1 MNRLLST
8 ISDHT
13 LRQEYARRFCLKA
26 GQQITDS
33 VLAARHFLQELTG
46 DPGREFLSA
55 MYLNGNNCF
64 IASEILF
71 QGTLTSS
78 AVYPREI
85 IRKGLEYHA
94 AALVL
99 AHNHPSGNLK
109 PSRDDIE
116 VTKRVKR
123 ACETVD
129 INLHDHLILAGKSY
143 FSLSEHGLL

>member
-8 ISDHT
+8 VSDHI
-13 LRQEYARRFCLKA
+13 LRQEYARRFCLK
-26 GQQITDS
+26 GGEQITDS

-46 DPGREFLSA
+46 DPGREFLSV

-64 IASEILF
+64 ITSEILF

-78 AVYPREI
+78 AVFPREI
-85 IRKGLEYHA
+85 IRKAFKYNA
-94 AALVL
+94 AALVM

-109 PSRDDIE
+109 PSTDDIE
-116 VTKRVKR
+116 VTKRVKL

-129 INLHDHLILAGKSY
+129 ISLHDHLILAGKNY
-143 FSLSEHGLL
+143 FSLSEHGLI